1 MKHEVC
7 RIGGGKL
14 IDVLDLGDIYLNDF
28 LAPGDSPPEAY
39 PLTLCYSPESELVQL
54 RHTVDPEL
62 MYRRY
67 WYNSGTN
74 ESMVRHL
81 REIVSRI
88 LENVS
93 LKHGD
98 IVVDI
103 GCNDGT
109 LLAAYPK
116 GLGLQT
122 FGFDPAENLSPHA
135 TWFVNDFFTSRA
147 YNLASLPRTKVVTS
161 IAMFYDIEKPVE
173 FACDVNQILHDEG
186 LWVLEMHYLP
196 KMLEHAEVDAI
207 CHEHLMYYSLKSLSY
222 VLHQAG
228 FEVVDVELNNTNG
241 GSMLVLAKKK
251 HRASSVSPR
260 VRELL
265 DREAAT
271 PIRERLEIFSKQVKE
286 NKTDLRILLES
297 KYSFGYSVLG
307 YGASTKGNTLL
318 QYCEIGPDLLPYIAD
333 RNPAKW
339 GRKTVG
345 SNIPIIS
352 EEEARSM
359 LPDYFFALPY
369 HFIDSFMKRESDF
382 LNQGGRFIVPVPT
395 PRVFV

>member
-1 MKHEVC
+1 
-7 RIGGGKL
+7 
-14 IDVLDLGDIYLNDF
+14 
-28 LAPGDSPPEAY
+28 
-39 PLTLCYSPESELVQL
+39 
-54 RHTVDPEL
+54 
-62 MYRRY
+62 
-67 WYNSGTN
+67 
-74 ESMVRHL
+74 
-81 REIVSRI
+81 
-88 LENVS
+88 
-93 LKHGD
+93 
-98 IVVDI
+98 
-103 GCNDGT
+103 
-109 LLAAYPK
+109 
-116 GLGLQT
+116 
-122 FGFDPAENLSPHA
+122 
-135 TWFVNDFFTSRA
+135 
-147 YNLASLPRTKVVTS
+147 
-161 IAMFYDIEKPVE
+161 
-173 FACDVNQILHDEG
+173 
-186 LWVLEMHYLP
+186 
-196 KMLEHAEVDAI
+196 
-207 CHEHLMYYSLKSLSY
+207 
-222 VLHQAG
+222 
-228 FEVVDVELNNTNG
+228 
-241 GSMLVLAKKK
+241 LVLAKKK

>member
-1 MKHEVC
+1 MAVADRCMKHEVC

-241 GSMLVLAKKK
+241 GSMLVL
-251 HRASSVSPR
+251 
-260 VRELL
+260 
-265 DREAAT
+265 
-271 PIRERLEIFSKQVKE
+271 
-286 NKTDLRILLES
+286 
-297 KYSFGYSVLG
+297 
-307 YGASTKGNTLL
+307 
-318 QYCEIGPDLLPYIAD
+318 
-333 RNPAKW
+333 
-339 GRKTVG
+339 
-345 SNIPIIS
+345 
-352 EEEARSM
+352 
-359 LPDYFFALPY
+359 
-369 HFIDSFMKRESDF
+369 
-382 LNQGGRFIVPVPT
+382 
-395 PRVFV
+395 